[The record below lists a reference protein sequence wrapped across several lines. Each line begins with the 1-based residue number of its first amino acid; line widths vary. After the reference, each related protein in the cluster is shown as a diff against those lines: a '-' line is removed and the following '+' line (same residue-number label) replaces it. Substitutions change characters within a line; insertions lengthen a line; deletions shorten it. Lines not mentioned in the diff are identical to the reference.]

1 MTARALML
9 QGTGS
14 DVGKSVL
21 TAALCRIARRRGLS
35 VAPFKPQNMSNNAA
49 ACPTGG
55 EIGRAQAL
63 QARAAGLDPHVDMN
77 PVLLKPQTDCTAQL
91 VVHGKATH
99 AMEAADYMA
108 NRDQLMGAV
117 MESFGRLTNAYDLVI
132 VEGAGSPAEV
142 NLRRGDI
149 ANMGFAEAAAVGV
162 VLVAMLGV
170 GVAEKSGLL
179 SAAVRSLVLGA
190 PPKLVTVA
198 IVFAGI
204 ISNTASEVG
213 YVVLIPLG
221 GAIYYALGRHP
232 LAGMAAAF
240 AGVSGGYSANL
251 LIGTIDPL
259 LAGITEEAAQLIDP
273 DYTVLATANWYFMV
287 ASTFLITA
295 IGSLVSIYIVE
306 PQLGKF
312 DASKADPEILD
323 EGMMQP
329 LQSEEKKGLRWAG
342 IAMLGVFALMAWVAG
357 TLGLDALVSLAK
369 LVGLNY
375 LGCLLIIA
383 LIYGSMIKF
392 LARLP
397 VRDFFRGI
405 VDAMAVSYSTASSN
419 ATLPVTLRCAER
431 NLGVSNSVASFVISL
446 GATINMNGT
455 AMYLGLATLFGAQ
468 IFGVDLS
475 MGDYFLISIL
485 ATLGAVGAAGIP
497 GAGLIMMA
505 LVFGAVGVPL
515 ETIAFVAGVDRIM
528 DMMRTTTNVSGDA
541 AVATTVA
548 VMTGEI
554 DTREMISADDV

>member
-1 MTARALML
+1 MLKTWFEIPLWQRVITALIL
-9 QGTGS
+9 G
-14 DVGKSVL
+14 VL
-21 TAALCRIARRRGLS
+21 TGWAWGPEAESIKWIGDFFIKAIKMLVVPLIFFSLVSGVAAIGDLRKLGAVG
-35 VAPFKPQNMSNNAA
+35 
-49 ACPTGG
+49 
-55 EIGRAQAL
+55 GRAMLLFVVTGQIAVWMGL
-63 QARAAGLDPHVDMN
+63 GLGTLVQPGAGLDTSVIQKGDTPEPNETTAVDMVLSIVPES
-77 PVLLKPQTDCTAQL
+77 PVQ
-91 VVHGKATH
+91 V
-99 AMEAADYMA
+99 MADV
-108 NRDQLMGAV
+108 AV
-117 MESFGRLTNAYDLVI
+117 LPL
-132 VEGAGSPAEV
+132 
-142 NLRRGDI
+142 
-149 ANMGFAEAAAVGV
+149 
-162 VLVAMLGV
+162 
-170 GVAEKSGLL
+170 
-179 SAAVRSLVLGA
+179 
-190 PPKLVTVA
+190 
-198 IVFAGI
+198 IVF
-204 ISNTASEVG
+204 S
-213 YVVLIPLG
+213 
-221 GAIYYALGRHP
+221 
-232 LAGMAAAF
+232 
-240 AGVSGGYSANL
+240 L
-251 LIGTIDPL
+251 LIGI
-259 LAGITEEAAQLIDP
+259 GILMAKEDGLPVQKVFDSGAVIMQKVT
-273 DYTVLATANWYFMV
+273 M
-287 ASTFLITA
+287 
-295 IGSLVSIYIVE
+295 IVME
-306 PQLGKF
+306 LTPF
-312 DASKADPEILD
+312 
-323 EGMMQP
+323 
-329 LQSEEKKGLRWAG
+329 
-342 IAMLGVFALMAWVAG
+342 GVFALMAWVAG

-554 DTREMISADDV
+554 DTREMISADDM